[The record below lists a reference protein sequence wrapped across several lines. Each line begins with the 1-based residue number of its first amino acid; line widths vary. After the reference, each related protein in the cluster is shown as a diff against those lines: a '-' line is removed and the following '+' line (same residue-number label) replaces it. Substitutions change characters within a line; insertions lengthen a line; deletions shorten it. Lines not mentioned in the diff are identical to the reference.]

1 MKRKSATLGLRVETC
16 LCYTVVYMGVCV
28 CMFRKFLR
36 CKFFIRLCAP
46 HRHTSHFCLYK
57 HQSCGYVN
65 HHRIGYKQKAH
76 NRKSKHNWQ
85 KTHTQHIIT
94 NTPHILFT
102 MRIFRF
108 TALEKRERKIIYT
121 DSRCELDGKK
131 HMYMEN
137 FSINFNYD
145 LNNK

>member
-1 MKRKSATLGLRVETC
+1 MITLIFSAIRIDCMSTQMRWNKFESLSQETFRFDSIILVQSNKFNFFYLVKRKEKVKRKSATLGLRVETC

-65 HHRIGYKQKAH
+65 HHRIGYKQSTQ
-76 NRKSKHNWQ
+76 SKI
-85 KTHTQHIIT
+85 KT
-94 NTPHILFT
+94 
-102 MRIFRF
+102 
-108 TALEKRERKIIYT
+108 
-121 DSRCELDGKK
+121 
-131 HMYMEN
+131 
-137 FSINFNYD
+137 
-145 LNNK
+145 